1 MHIIDCYA
9 YSNKIRAV
17 DPAQKAGL
25 AVIVLGLCLAFNHP
39 VVSLLAVA
47 WMWGLAVWQAGLPVL
62 VFGRVLL
69 AELFF
74 LALATVAVA
83 LSVSLNAPANPDAWL
98 LPVGP
103 LWISSTPDDIFKAA
117 NLVLRALGAA
127 SAMNFLALT
136 TPLVDLVDLLRRL
149 RFSPILIDL
158 MTVMYRFIF
167 VLMESL
173 NRMYVAQDS
182 RLGYSSYWR
191 GMSSAGLLGSRLFI
205 EAFQRSQR
213 LQTALDARGYEGGH
227 LQVLPTTYYRSD
239 KLLAMSAAAILS
251 LAAAWLVL

>member
-25 AVIVLGLCLAFNHP
+25 AVIVLLLCLVFNHP
-39 VVSLLAVA
+39 AVSLLAVA

-62 VFGRVLL
+62 IFGRVLV
-69 AELFF
+69 AELF
-74 LALATVAVA
+74 LCLATVAVA
-83 LSVSLNAPANPDAWL
+83 LSISLTAPANPEAWL

-103 LWISSTPDDIFKAA
+103 LWISSTPADIYKAA

-167 VLMESL
+167 VLLDSL
-173 NRMYVAQDS
+173 NRMYMAQDS

-191 GMSSAGLLGSRLFI
+191 GMSSAGLLGSRLFVD
-205 EAFQRSQR
+205 AFQRSRR

-227 LQVLPTTYYRSD
+227 LQVLPTIYYRSN
-239 KLLAMSAAAILS
+239 KLLGMSAAAILS
-251 LAAAWLVL
+251 LTAVWLVL

>member
-25 AVIVLGLCLAFNHP
+25 AVIVLLLCLVFNHP
-39 VVSLLAVA
+39 ADSLLAVA

-62 VFGRVLL
+62 IFGRVLV

-74 LALATVAVA
+74 LCLATVAVA
-83 LSVSLNAPANPDAWL
+83 LSISLTAPANPEAWL

-103 LWISSTPDDIFKAA
+103 LWISSTPADIYKAA

-167 VLMESL
+167 VLLDSL
-173 NRMYVAQDS
+173 NRMYMAQDS

-191 GMSSAGLLGSRLFI
+191 GMSSAGLLGSRLFVD
-205 EAFQRSQR
+205 AFQRSRR

-227 LQVLPTTYYRSD
+227 LQVLPTIYYRSN
-239 KLLAMSAAAILS
+239 KLLGMSAAAILS
-251 LAAAWLVL
+251 LTAVWLVL

>member
-1 MHIIDCYA
+1 M
-9 YSNKIRAV
+9 
-17 DPAQKAGL
+17 
-25 AVIVLGLCLAFNHP
+25 
-39 VVSLLAVA
+39 
-47 WMWGLAVWQAGLPVL
+47 
-62 VFGRVLL
+62 
-69 AELFF
+69 
-74 LALATVAVA
+74 ATVAVA
-83 LSVSLNAPANPDAWL
+83 LSISLTAPANPEAWL

-103 LWISSTPDDIFKAA
+103 LWISSTPADIYKAA

-167 VLMESL
+167 VLLDSL
-173 NRMYVAQDS
+173 NRMYMAQDS

-191 GMSSAGLLGSRLFI
+191 GMSSAGLLGSRLFVD
-205 EAFQRSQR
+205 AFQRSRR

-227 LQVLPTTYYRSD
+227 LQVLPTIYYRSN
-239 KLLAMSAAAILS
+239 KLLGMSAAAILS
-251 LAAAWLVL
+251 LTAVWLVL